1 MNFKEAYT
9 HQPEGRLMQCE
20 NMRLL
25 NGEEQMYV
33 PVTQSPAPMTE
44 DMLEEQAEVLAK

>member
-1 MNFKEAYT
+1 
-9 HQPEGRLMQCE
+9 MQCE

-25 NGEEQMYV
+25 NGEEMMYV